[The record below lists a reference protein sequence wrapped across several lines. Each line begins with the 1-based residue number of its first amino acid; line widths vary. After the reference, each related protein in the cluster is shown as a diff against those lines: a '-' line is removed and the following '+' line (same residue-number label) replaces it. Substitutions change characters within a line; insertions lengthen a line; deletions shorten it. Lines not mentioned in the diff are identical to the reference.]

1 MVHSEFSKGTMRW
14 RKHQVE
20 RQVTHT
26 GLEFLKGLGI
36 LGTGVPEV
44 KAVDKVFRERV
55 EKRSCEPAV
64 SNQVAK
70 D

>member
-1 MVHSEFSKGTMRW
+1 M
-14 RKHQVE
+14 E

-55 EKRSCEPAV
+55 EKRSYEPAV